1 LEAII
6 VWSSFQKVKEKEMKK
21 KLSRPLFVGIALL
34 LFLAACGSPATPESE
49 STETEAETAVEPTEA
64 PAPAEE
70 PESEE
75 AEMPEGDMEEVTIGM
90 MVIAPIP
97 ALETVQE
104 SFIETLAEGGYI
116 EGENLTIIRGNAEGD
131 IATLNT
137 IAQQFIDEGVD
148 LIVTTS
154 TPAAQAA
161 LNATQDMAEPIPI
174 VFTTVTDPYTA
185 GIATAPDEH
194 PAWMTGSQMFPPL
207 EETFDTMQ
215 EINPDVTTLGFLYN
229 PAEANSVAQKD
240 VVEQIAN
247 ERGITLEIATVSN
260 SSEIRTAAESL
271 AGLGVD
277 MFYFTQDSTVAS
289 GAEAVVQV
297 ANDNGIPIITNDI
310 PTVAKGGSVAVGAS
324 LQEDGRQ
331 AGEMAVA
338 FLNGEID
345 LATTDIQRVGV
356 FDYFI
361 NRAGANAQGIEL
373 PASLTD
379 RAIDQTPEDFEGG
392 EEAMEEEKGDFT
404 IGMMVIASVPALE
417 VVQES
422 FIETMAE
429 GGYVEG
435 ENLTIIRG
443 NAEGDIATLNTI
455 AQQFI
460 DEGVDLIVTT
470 STPAAQTAL
479 NATQDMTEP
488 TPIVFTTVT
497 DPYAAGIATA
507 PDEHPAWMTG
517 SQIFPPLEET
527 FDTMLEI
534 NPDMATIGFL
544 YNPAEANSVA
554 QTEAVQE
561 IADERGITL
570 EIATVSNS
578 SEIRT
583 AAESL
588 VGLGIDFFYFTQDST
603 VASGSE
609 AVVQVANENG
619 IPIITN
625 DIPTVAKGGA
635 VALGASLAEDGRQ
648 AGEMAVAFLD
658 GDIDLATT
666 DIERVGVFDYFIN
679 RAGAEAQGIELPQ
692 SLVDRAIDQTP

>member
-1 LEAII
+1 MK
-6 VWSSFQKVKEKEMKK
+6 QKYPR
-21 KLSRPLFVGIALL
+21 LLFIGMALL
-34 LFLAACGSPATPESE
+34 WFLAACSSPSTTESPDTE
-49 STETEAETAVEPTEA
+49 SETAVEPTD
-64 PAPAEE
+64 APAEPTEE
-70 PESEE
+70 PEMEE
-75 AEMPEGDMEEVTIGM
+75 AEAGTEDVTIGM

-104 SFIETLAEGGYI
+104 SFIATLAEGGYV

-161 LNATQDMAEPIPI
+161 LNATQDMADPIPI
-174 VFTTVTDPYTA
+174 IFTTVTDPYAA

-207 EETFDTMQ
+207 EETFDTML
-215 EINPDVTTLGFLYN
+215 EINPDLTTIGFLYN
-229 PAEANSVAQKD
+229 PAEANSVAQTE
-240 VVEQIAN
+240 VVQQIAD

-271 AGLGVD
+271 AGLGID
-277 MFYFTQDSTVAS
+277 FFYFTQDSTVAS
-289 GAEAVVQV
+289 GSEAVVQV

-310 PTVAKGGSVAVGAS
+310 PTVAKGGTAAVGAS
-324 LQEDGRQ
+324 LREDGRV

-361 NRAGANAQGIEL
+361 NRAGASAQGIEL
-373 PASLTD
+373 PASLIE
-379 RAIDQTPEDFEGG
+379 RAIDQTPADFEGSA
-392 EEAMEEEKGDFT
+392 EPTEEEKGEFT

-417 VVQES
+417 LVQES
-422 FIETMAE
+422 FIEAMAE

-460 DEGVDLIVTT
+460 DENVDLIVTT
-470 STPAAQTAL
+470 STPAAQAAL
-479 NATQDMTEP
+479 NATQDMAEP
-488 TPIVFTTVT
+488 IPIIFTTVT

-507 PDEHPAWMTG
+507 PDDHPAWMTG

-534 NPDMATIGFL
+534 NPDTTTIGFL

-554 QTEAVQE
+554 QTEAVQA

-588 VGLGIDFFYFTQDST
+588 AGLDIDFFYFTQDST

-609 AVVQVANENG
+609 AVVQVANEYG

-658 GDIDLATT
+658 GTLDIATT
-666 DIERVGVFDYFIN
+666 DIQRVGVFDTFIN

-692 SLVDRAIDQTP
+692 SLIDRAIDQTPE